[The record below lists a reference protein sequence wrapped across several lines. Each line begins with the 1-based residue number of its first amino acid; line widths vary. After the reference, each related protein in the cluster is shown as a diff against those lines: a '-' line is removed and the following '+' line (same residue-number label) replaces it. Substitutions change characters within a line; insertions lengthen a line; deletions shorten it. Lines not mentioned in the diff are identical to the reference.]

1 MTPPPVE
8 VQGAIL
14 GVVQGLTEFL
24 PISSSA
30 HLVALPQL
38 LGWPYLGKTFDVSL
52 HLGTLIALGVHY
64 RAEVQELG
72 LAFARLVFRC
82 GKPQGEWE
90 RICVLLAVASVPAAI
105 GGYLLDGLVE
115 RYLQGLAL
123 VATVS
128 LVWGALLAW
137 ADRRA
142 SNLRVREL
150 TWPEAAVIG
159 FAQMAALLP
168 GTSRSGATLTAG
180 TALGLSRAEAA
191 RFSML
196 CSLPLVAG
204 AVLYKGL
211 GLIAERPDPQMLRA
225 MLLGTLASA
234 WVGRLCLRGLL
245 RYLQSGSLQLFA
257 LYRWAFGLGL
267 LLWLSGHGQH

>member
-1 MTPPPVE
+1 MPPPLE

-14 GVVQGLTEFL
+14 GAVQGLTEFL
-24 PISSSA
+24 PVSSSA
-30 HLVALPQL
+30 HLVALPKL

-52 HLGTLIALGVHY
+52 HLGTLIALGGQY
-64 RAEVQELG
+64 RAEVQEL
-72 LAFARLVFRC
+72 LRAFGRLVFRC

-90 RICVLLAVASVPAAI
+90 TTLVLLAVASVPAAV

-115 RYLQGLAL
+115 QYLQGLAL
-123 VATVS
+123 VAIVS
-128 LVWGALLAW
+128 LAWGTLLSW

-142 SNLRVREL
+142 STLRVREL
-150 TWPEAAVIG
+150 TWPKAIAVG
-159 FAQMAALLP
+159 LAQMAALLP

-180 TALGLSRAEAA
+180 MALGLSRAEAA

-204 AVLYKGL
+204 AVMYKGF
-211 GLIAERPDPQMLRA
+211 GLIGERPDPQMLRA
-225 MLLGTLASA
+225 MLLGTLTSA
-234 WVGRLCLRGLL
+234 WVGQLCLRGFLKHL
-245 RYLQSGSLQLFA
+245 ESGSLRLFA

-267 LLWLSGHGQH
+267 LLWVSGPGQ